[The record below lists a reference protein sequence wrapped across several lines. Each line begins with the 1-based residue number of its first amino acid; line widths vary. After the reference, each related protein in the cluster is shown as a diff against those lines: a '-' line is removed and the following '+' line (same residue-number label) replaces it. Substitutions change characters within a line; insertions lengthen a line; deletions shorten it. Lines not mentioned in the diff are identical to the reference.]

1 MATNYKEVHS
11 KLRNFLDQYKKIAE
25 DPNRTAPTEEDLK
38 EGQSQ
43 TTEVNKGDG
52 TKQGPAG
59 KEMAAEVKNNSVG
72 TGNSV
77 EDGKTNTGKS
87 PDDGNKA
94 TNTSPATTS
103 TSPDE
108 DIDKM
113 KNVDPSIKKAYAQ
126 QYLLENSVMD
136 VIDRYFTNKT
146 ASQQQPVKED
156 LEVKEAADIIR
167 TAEAYKLA
175 HIQGLSK
182 ALGISPKL
190 ANDILN
196 QVADENPAAVFPPE
210 ALSDADA
217 EALLAEAAAA
227 DAGAVAPDAV
237 PAGAPAPVPAEDDEE
252 NDDEENDEEGDEGGE
267 GAEGEDEAAMTQAI
281 AAELEP
287 VIQQLADEG
296 FSEEEIAS
304 AILEEGGVT
313 EEDIVDMAVGELANQ
328 GYNEDEAVQIIESL
342 GQLQQGGAT
351 PEELAQVLNQTA

>member
-38 EGQSQ
+38 EGQPQ

-87 PDDGNKA
+87 PDDGNEA

-146 ASQQQPVKED
+146 ASQQQAVKED

-175 HIQGLSK
+175 HIQGLSN

-227 DAGAVAPDAV
+227 DAGAVD
-237 PAGAPAPVPAEDDEE
+237 PVSAEDGEE
-252 NDDEENDEEGDEGGE
+252 SAEEGDD
-267 GAEGEDEAAMTQAI
+267 GEDEAAMTQAI

-328 GYNEDEAVQIIESL
+328 GYTEDEAVQIIESL

>member
-1 MATNYKEVHS
+1 MATNYKDVHS

-25 DPNRTAPTEEDLK
+25 DPSRTAPTEEELK
-38 EGQSQ
+38 EGKSQ

-59 KEMAAEVKNNSVG
+59 QEMAAEIKANSVG

-87 PDDGNKA
+87 PDDGNMA
-94 TNTSPATTS
+94 TNTSPVS
-103 TSPDE
+103 TSPSPDA
-108 DIDKM
+108 DIDQM
-113 KNVDPSIKKAYAQ
+113 QNVDPALKKAYAQ
-126 QYLLENSVMD
+126 QYVLENSVMD
-136 VIDRYFTNKT
+136 VIDRYFNSKT
-146 ASQQQPVKED
+146 ASQQQQTKED
-156 LEVKEAADIIR
+156 LEIKEAADIVR

-175 HIQGLSK
+175 HIRGLSK

-196 QVADENPAAVFPPE
+196 QVADENPAAVLPPE
-210 ALSDADA
+210 AMSDADA
-217 EALLAEAAAA
+217 EAVLAEAAAA
-227 DAGAVAPDAV
+227 DAGAAV
-237 PAGAPAPVPAEDDEE
+237 PEQALAGAGSAEG
-252 NDDEENDEEGDEGGE
+252 EGEGGAESDEGGE
-267 GAEGEDEAAMTQAI
+267 GGEGEDEGAMTQQI

-287 VIQQLADEG
+287 VIKQLGEEG

-313 EEDIVDMAVGELANQ
+313 EDDIVEMAVGELANQ
-328 GYNEDEAVQIIESL
+328 GYTEDEAVQIIESL
-342 GQLQQGGAT
+342 GQMQQGGAT

>member
-38 EGQSQ
+38 EGQPQ

-87 PDDGNKA
+87 PDDGNEA

-146 ASQQQPVKED
+146 ASQQQAVKED
-156 LEVKEAADIIR
+156 LEVKEAADIVR

-175 HIQGLSK
+175 HIQGLSE
-182 ALGISPKL
+182 ALGISSKL

-196 QVADENPAAVFPPE
+196 QVADENPAAVFPSE

-227 DAGAVAPDAV
+227 DAGAADS
-237 PAGAPAPVPAEDDEE
+237 VPAEDYEE
-252 NDDEENDEEGDEGGE
+252 NYEEGDEGGE
-267 GAEGEDEAAMTQAI
+267 GADGEDDAAMTQAI